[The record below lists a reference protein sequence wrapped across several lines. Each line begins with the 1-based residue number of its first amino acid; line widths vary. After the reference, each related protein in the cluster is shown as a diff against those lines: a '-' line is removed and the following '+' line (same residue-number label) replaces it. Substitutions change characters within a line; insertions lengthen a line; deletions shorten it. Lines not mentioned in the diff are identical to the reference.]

1 MCSSHPQNSKIIWGF
16 PQPSLN
22 FLLIHQLPR
31 HQIASWTSYFIWR
44 RPSHQL
50 NWTVWCIDFH
60 NCRIV
65 AQSLNFAINLSF
77 VPWNIFCMRLKC
89 RRNALEAAMDRMHY
103 KQQTCISSCSQLII
117 SRQFAE
123 GFVNWFS
130 SKCALCAI
138 MKAKDYKRFYIIKQL
153 DIQCGASRFDEISE
167 TLR

>member
-50 NWTVWCIDFH
+50 IELFDVSISIIAGSSLKVWISPLTS
-60 NCRIV
+60 
-65 AQSLNFAINLSF
+65 ASF
-77 VPWNIFCMRLKC
+77 LEISFCMRLKC

-103 KQQTCISSCSQLII
+103 KQQTCISSCFQLII

-123 GFVNWFS
+123 GFVNWIS
-130 SKCALCAI
+130 LKCALCAI

-153 DIQCGASRFDEISE
+153 DIQCSASRFDEISE

>member
-1 MCSSHPQNSKIIWGF
+1 MNRLMCSSHPQNSKIIWGF

-77 VPWNIFCMRLKC
+77 VPWNIFLYEIEM
-89 RRNALEAAMDRMHY
+89 
-103 KQQTCISSCSQLII
+103 
-117 SRQFAE
+117 
-123 GFVNWFS
+123 S
-130 SKCALCAI
+130 SKCTRSGHGSNALQTTNLHFELFPINHFPTICWRI
-138 MKAKDYKRFYIIKQL
+138 CQL
-153 DIQCGASRFDEISE
+153 IFVKVRSLCDHESE
-167 TLR
+167 RL